1 MTTIPLADRR
11 TAVYRLFAIDGALL
25 YIGASHDPKE
35 RLGRHKDRAWGHEI
49 ARMKVTWFP
58 DRRTA
63 LYREAVA
70 ISKESP
76 RHNRD
81 RPSQQTYAPEGPRV
95 ERDFAQDNKKFLE
108 QLKCFNFN
116 NAPGRRTNP
125 A

>member
-1 MTTIPLADRR
+1 MTAISLADRK
-11 TAVYRLFAIDGALL
+11 TAVYRLFDADGALL
-25 YIGASHDPKE
+25 YVGASHDPKE

-49 ARMKVTWFP
+49 ARVKVAWFP
-58 DRRTA
+58 NRRTA
-63 LYREAVA
+63 LHREAVA

-81 RPSQQTYAPEGPRV
+81 RPSQQTYAPERPRV
-95 ERDFAQDNKKFLE
+95 ERDFAQDNQKFLE
-108 QLKCFNFN
+108 QLRDFDFS